1 MIGIVVVT
9 HGQLATELVNA
20 AETIVGDLP
29 QFAAVSIGW
38 HEDVQD
44 ARNDI
49 AAAIARVKG
58 PSGVL
63 IATDM
68 FGGTPSNLGITFL
81 EEDVVE
87 IVTGVNLP
95 MLIKAASLQGSARL
109 TDVARSL
116 REHGRDAIWVASD
129 LLTGS
134 TGAAGASGSAGSGSA
149 GSAGSTGSA
158 GSGSTGSEPTGSLD
172 E

>member
-1 MIGIVVVT
+1 MIGVVVVT

-29 QFAAVSIGW
+29 NFAAVSIGW

-44 ARNDI
+44 ARDAI
-49 AAAIARVKG
+49 AAAIERVKRPG
-58 PSGVL
+58 GVL
-63 IATDM
+63 LATDM

-81 EEDVVE
+81 EQDKIE

-95 MLIKAASLQGSARL
+95 MLIKAASLKEAASLTEIARM
-109 TDVARSL
+109 L
-116 REHGRDAIWVASD
+116 REHGRNAIWVASD
-129 LLTGS
+129 LLTGAS
-134 TGAAGASGSAGSGSA
+134 SAA
-149 GSAGSTGSA
+149 
-158 GSGSTGSEPTGSLD
+158 EPAK